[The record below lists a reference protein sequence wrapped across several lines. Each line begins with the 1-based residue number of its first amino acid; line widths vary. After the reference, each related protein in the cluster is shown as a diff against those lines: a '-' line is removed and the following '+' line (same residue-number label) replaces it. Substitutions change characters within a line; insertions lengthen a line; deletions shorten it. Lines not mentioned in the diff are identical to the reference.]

1 MDLPTKQQNNFY
13 GFNPNSNIVI
23 LFLDENNPRA
33 LALYMQQGQK
43 EN

>member
-1 MDLPTKQQNNFY
+1 MKLPTKWQNNFY

-23 LFLDENNPRA
+23 CLSDENNPRA
-33 LALYMQQGQK
+33 LSLYMQQGQK